1 MTNQEA
7 KNELIKRYKFLNK
20 YASFILS
27 PYIYEGVDSKIKFEM
42 DTIMYQ
48 ILEEFLLGTDKLENS
63 LLYIIIEDLK
73 EDEEYLKRVEEGL
86 KLLEKK
92 NSNPSY
98 LKERLDINSVLHK
111 IGNYIDE
118 QSGDLENKENKLIVL
133 DEYFRLLRYKNN
145 GKIYTSGRHQ
155 DLHDCDSVSLPLQ
168 ENKVARSK
176 NDMGVEKNAFIDSIV
191 KTQKHEY
198 NKSIFSEEE
207 KQEVYVEIHKDLPF
221 YLEIT
226 CDLEEEYIKTMIE
239 SRLIRPEETEPC
251 YELFNID
258 KNKIFVNPD
267 DKLYRYYQLC
277 PHCGYIVNIPKE
289 IIPEH
294 IKLEI
299 EERCKQDK
307 YLFRKMYLLSELTS
321 LEKKPIQR
329 TLKNNKK

>member
-1 MTNQEA
+1 MPSSWVGT
-7 KNELIKRYKFLNK
+7 K
-20 YASFILS
+20 YLSFTSSSNSFISNSSTIDLS
-27 PYIYEGVDSKIKFEM
+27 GTIYQTSKGFVTIPTDYNPEVDYS
-42 DTIMYQ
+42 YA
-48 ILEEFLLGTDKLENS
+48 
-63 LLYIIIEDLK
+63 EDAYYK
-73 EDEEYLKRVEEGL
+73 
-86 KLLEKK
+86 KLLANNDNVLEQYKKK
-92 NSNPSY
+92 NDNSSY

-111 IGNYIDE
+111 IGSYIDE
-118 QSGDLENKENKLIVL
+118 QSGDLVNKENKLLVI

-145 GKIYTSGRHQ
+145 GKIYTSGRRQ

-168 ENKVARSK
+168 ENRVARSK
-176 NDMGVEKNAFIDSIV
+176 NDIGVEKNAFIDSIV
-191 KTQKHEY
+191 KTPKHGY

-207 KQEVYVEIHKDLPF
+207 KQEVYVEIHNDLPF

-239 SRLIRPEETEPC
+239 SRLIRPEATEPC
-251 YELFNID
+251 HELFYID

-321 LEKKPIQR
+321 LEKKSTQR
-329 TLKNNKK
+329 TLKKQ

>member
-7 KNELIKRYKFLNK
+7 KNELIKRYKFLNE

-27 PYIYEGVDSKIKFEM
+27 PYIYEEKDSKIKFEM

-73 EDEEYLKRVEEGL
+73 EDEEYLKRVEEGI

-98 LKERLDINSVLHK
+98 LKESLDINNILHK
-111 IGNYIDE
+111 IGKYIDE
-118 QSGDLENKENKLIVL
+118 QSDDLENKENKLKVL

-145 GKIYTSGRHQ
+145 GKIYTSGRHL
-155 DLHDCDSVSLPLQ
+155 DIHDCDSVSLSLQ
-168 ENKVARSK
+168 ENKPSRGK
-176 NDMGVEKNAFIDSIV
+176 NDIGVEKNNFIDTIV
-191 KTQKHEY
+191 KTPKHEY

-207 KQEVYVEIHKDLPF
+207 KQEVYVEIHKDLPY

-226 CDLEEEYIKTMIE
+226 CELEEEYIKTMIE
-239 SRLIRPEETEPC
+239 SRLIRPDETEPC
-251 YELFNID
+251 HEPFNVD
-258 KNKIFVNPD
+258 KNKIFINPD
-267 DKLYRYYQLC
+267 DRLYRYYQLC

-289 IIPEH
+289 IIPES
-294 IKLEI
+294 IKAEI
-299 EERCKQDK
+299 EERCSKSPN
-307 YLFRKMYLLSELTS
+307 LFRINFLKSELKA
-321 LEKKPIQR
+321 LETQTQEGLTKR
-329 TLKNNKK
+329 LK